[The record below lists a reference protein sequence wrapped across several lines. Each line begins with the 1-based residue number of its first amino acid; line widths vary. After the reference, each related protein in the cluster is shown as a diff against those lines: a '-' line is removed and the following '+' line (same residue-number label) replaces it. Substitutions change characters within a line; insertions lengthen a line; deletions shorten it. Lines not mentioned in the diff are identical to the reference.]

1 MYLINLLQKKEME
14 EEERYHSL
22 NYKRQKI
29 EQVEIVSRSDH
40 MNLKRREENERDQH
54 RFHQEREQYI
64 NQYYRT
70 INCPRKF

>member
-1 MYLINLLQKKEME
+1 MINLLQKKEM

-29 EQVEIVSRSDH
+29 EQVENDSRVVY
-40 MNLKRREENERDQH
+40 MNLKRREETERDQH

-64 NQYYRT
+64 DQYYKT
-70 INCPRKF
+70 INRPRKF